1 MKQKIIAA
9 FAGVFLVLWLAL
21 PAQAVAREGGT
32 LYRSS
37 CVQPSDPWAR
47 SYSTEVTYLAG
58 PGGTSQ
64 YWDNGPVFT
73 ARYLQGSY
81 NGGDWFARVYY
92 GALSDPGTYAYCRN
106 P

>member
-1 MKQKIIAA
+1 MEHKIIACV
-9 FAGVFLVLWLAL
+9 AGLLLTVGLAA
-21 PAQAVAREGGT
+21 PAQAVVREGGT

-37 CVQPSDPWAR
+37 CIQPSDPWAR

-58 PGGTSQ
+58 PGSASQ

-73 ARYLQGSY
+73 ARYRQGSS

-92 GALSDPGTYAYCRN
+92 GSWSEPGTYAYCRN